1 MVGLLPADLVAMYL
15 GASGMRYKP
24 YFFGTVIG
32 LMPAIVCFSIM
43 GMNIDNVGS
52 PEFIISAVVEVGLML
67 LSVLLY
73 LIWRKRNKKKKQR
86 EEQSE
91 NGYGK

>member
-24 YFFGTVIG
+24 YFLGTVIG
-32 LMPAIVCFSIM
+32 LVPAIVCFSIM
-43 GMNIDNVGS
+43 GMSIDDVGS
-52 PEFIISAVVEVGLML
+52 PQFIISAVVEVGLMI

-73 LIWRKRNKKKKQR
+73 VIWRRRNKKKQLR
-86 EEQSE
+86 EEVAKDE
-91 NGYGK
+91 NA